1 MPQPVQVGTI
11 LLKELPPMPPV
22 IQLETEPFSGSW
34 SLVKSCYSFALDQN
48 IHAAGWNFFFM
59 APEIR
64 GMFLGPLG
72 AKNIRK
78 ALKRIL
84 SRVKQQHFNALE
96 VTGIVTKRFLGIPYT
111 VVTTHSC
118 HIQRGYSLESVGGP
132 HTFHPHKEW
141 TPIRGMG
148 IVKA

>member
-11 LLKELPPMPPV
+11 LVKELPPMPAV

-34 SLVKSCYSFALDQN
+34 SLVKSYHSFALDQN

-59 APEIR
+59 AAEIR
-64 GMFLGPLG
+64 EMFLGSSR
-72 AKNIRK
+72 AINIEQ

-84 SRVKQQHFNALE
+84 ARVKQQHFNAIE
-96 VTGIVTKRFLGIPYT
+96 VTGIVTKRFLGVSYT
-111 VVTTHSC
+111 VVTTHSR
-118 HIQRGYSLESVGGP
+118 HIQRGYRLESIERH

-141 TPIRGMG
+141 TPIRGMEL
-148 IVKA
+148 